1 MKLLQASSYFYKLHK
16 GKRREHLVEDLHRFV
31 ELYIPQERG
40 QVLEEINQQ
49 LCVHGP
55 TLEDISVLHQN
66 PKNIPVS
73 VQD

>member
-1 MKLLQASSYFYKLHK
+1 MSVVKPVLFRWLAT
-16 GKRREHLVEDLHRFV
+16 HLVENLHRFV

-55 TLEDISVLHQN
+55 TLEDIMSNKIITQKPLR
-66 PKNIPVS
+66 K
-73 VQD
+73 